1 MTSPTGFAT
10 QSTDL
15 SQLTFGFSLKPKTT
29 TTDALTRL
37 PAIARDEIL
46 VVVKRS
52 RVERDIAKRGGSEE
66 QVVEHYNALGES
78 GLAILASHLCQKE
91 AAAMSR
97 RELSDEQVIRIEE
110 LEERQ
115 KLGRYKLII
124 SLGGDDFFKVVS
136 HGVHEGQLLL
146 GVNSDPNS
154 SRGAL
159 LPVSVDQLSG
169 ALEAITRGMYR
180 VEPWTRLRLKIDGKD
195 CGPATNE
202 IVLGKRDFRLMSRHQ
217 LEYRGEK
224 VVQRSSGILIS
235 TGVGST
241 GWFSTAGLYLGT
253 EDRSFSKAAPYARF
267 ELREPLVSF
276 EQRDGVRRAVLPKFV
291 EGTINAGEVLRVTS
305 LNDEEGIAS
314 RDDSFD
320 EIKFPRGSV
329 AEISLD
335 PKPLLVLA
343 GILH

>member
-1 MTSPTGFAT
+1 
-10 QSTDL
+10 
-15 SQLTFGFSLKPKTT
+15 
-29 TTDALTRL
+29 
-37 PAIARDEIL
+37 
-46 VVVKRS
+46 
-52 RVERDIAKRGGSEE
+52 
-66 QVVEHYNALGES
+66 
-78 GLAILASHLCQKE
+78 
-91 AAAMSR
+91 
-97 RELSDEQVIRIEE
+97 
-110 LEERQ
+110 
-115 KLGRYKLII
+115 
-124 SLGGDDFFKVVS
+124 
-136 HGVHEGQLLL
+136 
-146 GVNSDPNS
+146 
-154 SRGAL
+154 
-159 LPVSVDQLSG
+159 
-169 ALEAITRGMYR
+169 
-180 VEPWTRLRLKIDGKD
+180 
-195 CGPATNE
+195 
-202 IVLGKRDFRLMSRHQ
+202 MSRHQ

-253 EDRSFSKAAPYARF
+253 EDRSFSKAAPYACF

-276 EQRDGVRRAVLPKFV
+276 EERDGVRRAVLPKFV

-343 GILH
+343 GILHETA